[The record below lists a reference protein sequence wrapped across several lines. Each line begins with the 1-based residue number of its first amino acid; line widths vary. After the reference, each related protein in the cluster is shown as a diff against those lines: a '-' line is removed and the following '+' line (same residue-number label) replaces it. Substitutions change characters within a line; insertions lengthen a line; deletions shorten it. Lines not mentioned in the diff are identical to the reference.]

1 MELAICV
8 VGGLLIAAM
17 GVCQVVSGSPR
28 LLHSYHYATTP
39 PAELPALARETGA
52 GLIGCGIG
60 VALLALS
67 SWSVWCAAVGT
78 VLMVG
83 SVGATLFS
91 IVRHNGGLIT
101 GADVGFLAT
110 KPPAARMA
118 ICAVAGAALSLFG
131 FVPGIYM
138 ITTGDVSSLHSYH
151 TQGIAAADLPSF
163 ALCEGLCLMGL
174 GVAIFVSVLAAAGM
188 VGRPFKWWAV
198 VLAIVGLVL
207 FCASLIGLLLFI
219 PYFGGSLTP

>member
-8 VGGLLIAAM
+8 VLGLLIVAM
-17 GVCQVVSGSPR
+17 GVYQVVSGNPR

-52 GLIGCGIG
+52 GLVGCGIG
-60 VALLALS
+60 VALLTFS
-67 SWSVWCAAVGT
+67 SRFVWCVAVGIA
-78 VLMVG
+78 LMVG
-83 SVGATLFS
+83 SMGAMLFS

-101 GADVGFLAT
+101 GVDVGFLAT
-110 KPPAARMA
+110 KRPATRVA
-118 ICAVAGAALSLFG
+118 ICAVAGAVLSLFG

-151 TQGIAAADLPSF
+151 TQGIIATDLPSF

-188 VGRPFKWWAV
+188 VGRPFKRWAV
-198 VLAIVGLVL
+198 VLAIVGMVL
-207 FCASLIGLLLFI
+207 LCASLIGLLLFI